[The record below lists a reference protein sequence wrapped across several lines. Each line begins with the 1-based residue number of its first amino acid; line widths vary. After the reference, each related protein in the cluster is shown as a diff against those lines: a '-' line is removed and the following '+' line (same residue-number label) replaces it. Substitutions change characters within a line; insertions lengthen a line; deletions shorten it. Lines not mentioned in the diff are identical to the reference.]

1 MVLRHGTSYE
11 DSKEILVTEDSEDIW
26 KYIDDFQKGKGYHR
40 SWLSNDYL
48 VIDYGS
54 HFYFFYV
61 SDSA

>member
-26 KYIDDFQKGKGYHR
+26 RYIHDFQRGKGYLR
-40 SWLSNDYL
+40 NWLSDDYL

-54 HFYFFYV
+54 YINFFYV
-61 SDSA
+61 SDFT